1 MGIPVALDRLKF
13 SNLLQQI
20 KYFEIEETSITPME
34 ILQLKSIKNDVNNIL
49 EDFDSCTEYLNK

>member
-20 KYFEIEETSITPME
+20 KYFEIDETSITPIEM
-34 ILQLKSIKNDVNNIL
+34 LHLKSIKNDVKNIL
-49 EDFDSCTEYLNK
+49 EDFDSYSEYLNK

>member
-13 SNLLQQI
+13 STLLQQI

-34 ILQLKSIKNDVNNIL
+34 MLHLKSIKKDVNSIL
-49 EDFDSCTEYLNK
+49 SSFDSCTEYLNK